1 MGKLLAVIER
11 EFGERVRSKWFVITT
26 LFAPLLFAALF
37 VGPPYLAYKSARSV
51 DMSSVV
57 IVDGTNSGMG
67 EGIATEMA
75 GGVMAT
81 GKRAK
86 VVLITPADSQRVI
99 DSLRT
104 AVGANALPAVA
115 VVDAATISTGT
126 VRLLLSGGAPL
137 ATSERIEAAAERE
150 LLRQR
155 VASAGLDIDQ
165 ARQIAQVR
173 INAKIERV
181 MKDGRSGNAKVNLV
195 FGGGVAVLLYMVIV
209 LYGQIVLRGVTEEK
223 QSRVSELVLASVSPR
238 VLLSG
243 KVFGIG
249 GVALVQLGFWTL
261 SVVVLLANRARLLG
275 ALGVESTSMTLPSVT
290 VAELVPL
297 FAYFVL
303 GYVMYAALFAAVG
316 SIVSSEQEAQQAQTP
331 VIMLLVGSAAL
342 LQPALQDPNG
352 PIARVMSI
360 VPFSS
365 PILMPLRLGLAAVP
379 TSELLLS
386 IALLAVSALA
396 AMVAAGRLY
405 RTALLMYGKRP
416 SVAEIF
422 RWIRTNG

>member
-249 GVALVQLGFWTL
+249 GVALVQLGFWTQ